1 MGRLK
6 DVLENGE
13 FAVTCEIAP
22 PKGCDISHILKCI
35 DILKGKVDAV
45 NVTDFQSAVVRSTS
59 LAICKILKDNG
70 IEPVLQMTGRDR
82 NRIAIQGELLSAG
95 IFGIE
100 NLFAI
105 TGDHTSKGDHPQS
118 KNVFDLDSIN
128 ILKAAELI
136 SYGKDMRNNDLKGH
150 PRFYMGAAVS
160 PAFEP
165 IEIQIIKM
173 IKKIAAGAR
182 FFQTQAVFDIETVR
196 RFREI
201 TKNFDCK
208 VMIGVIPLK
217 SPRMAKFLNENI
229 PGVDVPENIIER
241 MESVGKDN
249 YREEGIKIAAE
260 FIKKLKE
267 ENLCDGVHIMS
278 VGAEKNIP
286 KIIEMSGIKKL

>member
-6 DVLENGE
+6 DSLESGK
-13 FAVTCEIAP
+13 FTVTCEIAP
-22 PKGCDISHILKCI
+22 PKGTDISHIMECI
-35 DILKGKVDAV
+35 DVLKGKVDAV

-59 LAICKILKDNG
+59 LVTCKILKDNG

-95 IFGIE
+95 ILGIE

-105 TGDHTSKGDHPQS
+105 TGDHTSKGDHPQA

-128 ILKAAELI
+128 ILKAAEYI
-136 SYGKDMRNNDLKGH
+136 SFGRDMNHNELKGH
-150 PRFYMGAAVS
+150 PKFYMGAAV
-160 PAFEP
+160 FVP

-173 IKKIAAGAR
+173 IKKIAAGAK

-196 RFREI
+196 EFRKR
-201 TKNFDCK
+201 TKNFECK
-208 VMIGVIPLK
+208 VLIGVIPLK
-217 SPRMAKFLNENI
+217 SPGMARFLNRNI

-241 MESVGKDN
+241 MESVGKEN
-249 YREEGIKIAAE
+249 YKEEGMKIAAE
-260 FIKKLKE
+260 FIKQLKE
-267 ENLCDGVHIMS
+267 EKLCDGVHIMS

-286 KIIEMSGIKKL
+286 KILEMARIEI